1 MEVELDMPDRLE
13 STMETTDIVIPA
25 ATLELQDGSDASDEG
40 FASSN
45 LAVKAILDDLEVG
58 QVLLVR
64 ANDHSLYID
73 VPGWCALTGNVLQAT
88 SFEEG
93 GAIDFFIKKGR
104 RRRWAVD

>member
-45 LAVKAILDDLEVG
+45 LAVKAILDDLEGG

-64 ANDHSLYID
+64 AHYRSLCID
-73 VPGWCALTGNVLQAT
+73 VQAWCALTGNVLQAT
-88 SFEEG
+88 RVEDSG
-93 GAIDFFIKKGR
+93 VIDFFIRKGSR
-104 RRRWAVD
+104 RR